1 MDCAWILIAVVSV
14 ALNFNLASLLLR
26 KAPAAKQT
34 GCPVHN
40 PTPDRQPVAVESTQ
54 SDLDGLPRFTGAL
67 SHLILEVGGG
77 GDEEQEQAEL
87 ARISKLFSYW
97 RRHPPCLMGSY
108 PSSWTHAQ
116 VTLCM
121 LLPRSPAPSFAAHL
135 KGLFEALPTTI
146 KACFHSFEIRHA
158 GLAKTS
164 PPSVE
169 QVGAKASIAGTEA
182 EKAAA
187 AAAAAPPSSNATTL
201 SPNQTLIQEIQA
213 SRALFS
219 SLLSNRIK
227 LEAPNHALYLSPDCV
242 PIQPNWLNLVDY
254 QTRPPNEPYWM
265 RGSIFRGQ
273 RAEWVRNLPSF
284 AHIGRY
290 AIYNLASPYF
300 RDWYLTRVVHYVED
314 ADIPQYDFGRW
325 EMDIFH
331 YLADLNISHDF
342 QYVSS
347 HFRYTN
353 VIVNAWNTTVDGPA
367 VLKREPEVAIVC
379 GIIPDLAP
387 SPPPK

>member
-14 ALNFNLASLLLR
+14 AINFNLASLLLR
-26 KAPAAKQT
+26 KAPVAKET

-40 PTPDRQPVAVESTQ
+40 PTPDRQPVVVASTQ
-54 SDLDGLPRFTGAL
+54 PDIDGLPRFTGAL
-67 SHLILEVGGG
+67 SHLILEVGGE
-77 GDEEQEQAEL
+77 GDEKGEL

-116 VTLCM
+116 VTLSM
-121 LLPRSPAPSFAAHL
+121 LLPRSPTPSFAEHL
-135 KGLFEALPTTI
+135 KELFEALPVTI

-158 GLAKTS
+158 GLTKTS

-169 QVGAKASIAGTEA
+169 GVEAKAAKDGDV
-182 EKAAA
+182 
-187 AAAAAPPSSNATTL
+187 PPSNNSTL
-201 SPNQTLIQEIQA
+201 PLNQTLIQEIHT

-254 QTRPPNEPYWM
+254 QARPPNEPYWM
-265 RGSIFRGQ
+265 RGSSFRGQ

-284 AHIGRY
+284 AHISRY
-290 AIYNLASPYF
+290 AIYNLASPHF
-300 RDWYLTRVVHYVED
+300 RDWYLSRVAPYLED

-331 YLADLNISHDF
+331 YLADLDVSQDF
-342 QYVSS
+342 KYVSS
-347 HFRYTN
+347 RFRYTN

-367 VLKREPEVAIVC
+367 VLRREPEVAIIC
-379 GIIPDLAP
+379 GIVPDLAP